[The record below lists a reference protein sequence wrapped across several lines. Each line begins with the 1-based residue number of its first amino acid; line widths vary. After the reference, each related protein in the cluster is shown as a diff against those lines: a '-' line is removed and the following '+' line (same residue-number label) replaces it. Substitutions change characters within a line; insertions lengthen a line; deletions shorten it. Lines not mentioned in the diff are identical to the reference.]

1 MRQIWS
7 IATKELR
14 GYFNSAVAII
24 FLATFLAVVLFTF
37 FWVDEFFS
45 RNAADVAPLFAWLP
59 LLLIFLVAAL
69 TMRLW
74 SEEQKTGTIEILL
87 TLPVPIHRLVIG
99 KFLAGLLLVA
109 VALALT
115 LGLPITVSMMGNLD
129 WGPVIGGYVAALLLA
144 SAYLAIGLC
153 ISSTTENQIVALIG
167 TMLVCALFYL
177 PGTEAVAGLFGVDG
191 GQILRLIGTGSR
203 FESIARGVLDIRDLA
218 YYAALVGLFLT
229 LNTVLLEAKRWSHSA
244 RTQGTRSNAT
254 MAVALV
260 ALNAVALNLWL
271 QPVTAARV
279 DLTEDGTY
287 SLSDTTE
294 NLLGSLEEPL
304 ILRGYFSDKTH
315 PLLVPLVPQLRNML
329 AEYAIEGGDKVR
341 VEIMDPG
348 ADQELEAEAFE
359 RYGIKPTP
367 FQFAGRHEQSIVNAY
382 FNVLVAYG
390 DQHVVLGVGDLVEV
404 DVIDINNIQAYLDNV
419 EYEITKSI
427 RKVVSDFQSVDAL
440 FARLPGTIE
449 LHAYIT
455 PETLPEQWKDVPTL
469 LDTVVGELET
479 QSNGKLV
486 YERLAPAG
494 EVEQMELFE
503 KFGIRPFSLSL
514 LSEQTFYM
522 HLFLKLGDRLE
533 AISLPES
540 ISEASL
546 RSAVRTGIERV
557 APGFTKVVGLVTPP
571 PKITNPPMPGMQAPP
586 PEPVQNFNALQ
597 QVLGESYELR
607 PLLLDSGVVPDNI
620 DVVLLAGPEK
630 LSPQA
635 QKAIDQFLMRGGS
648 VVALVGQYR
657 LDPEAGRSGRV
668 ALERVQSGLEP
679 LLSTYGVEVPARL
692 VLDESNAPFP
702 RPQIRE
708 INGARFQVIDPRD
721 YPLFVQVG
729 EEGTQEGGLITSSL
743 GTVIMHWVSPVKVTS
758 TTTSLAGAGGEGGDA
773 SGGQPERRVDTL
785 LVSSDKAWLQDG
797 SNIQPDYL
805 RYGELGFGRP
815 ETVPAGEEPPYV
827 LAVAISGTFDSAVA
841 GKQEYMDKPKEGEAP
856 ERLLERS
863 TPGAR
868 LVVIGSS
875 SFVSDTGL
883 GVSEQAGTRD
893 VVNNLKLVQN
903 AIDWAVADT
912 DMLAI
917 RSRGSTARTLT
928 GVDEDARG
936 NWELTNYVIALL
948 GLALVVVVARV
959 RRQSAIRAAGRII
972 TTQGQGAS
980 SAQQTDK
987 SKDKEAA

>member
-37 FWVDEFFS
+37 FWVDEFFAN
-45 RNAADVAPLFAWLP
+45 NAANVAPLFAWLP

-167 TMLVCALFYL
+167 TMVVCAVFYL
-177 PGTEAVAGLFGVDG
+177 PGTEAVAGLFGVEG
-191 GQILRLIGTGSR
+191 SQILRLIGTGSR

-229 LNTVLLEAKRWSHSA
+229 LNTVLLAAKRWSRSA
-244 RTQGTRSNAT
+244 RTQPARSNAL

-260 ALNAVALNLWL
+260 VLNAVALNLWL

-294 NLLGSLEEPL
+294 DLLASLEEPL

-329 AEYAIEGGDKVR
+329 AEYAIAGGDKVR
-341 VEIMDPG
+341 VELMDPG
-348 ADQELEAEAFE
+348 SDEELEAEAFE

-382 FNVLVAYG
+382 FNLLVAYG

-404 DVIDINNIQAYLDNV
+404 SAIDINNIQAKLGNV
-419 EYEITKSI
+419 EYEITRSI
-427 RKVVSDFQSVDAL
+427 RKVVFGFQSVEAL

-455 PETLPEQWKDVPTL
+455 PDTLPEQWKDVPTL
-469 LDTVVGELET
+469 LDTVAGELEAL
-479 QSNGKLV
+479 SNGKLV
-486 YERLAPAG
+486 YERLAPATDI
-494 EVEQMELFE
+494 EQMELFE

-514 LSEQTFYM
+514 LSNESFYM

-533 AISLPES
+533 AIPLPET
-540 ISEASL
+540 INEANL
-546 RSAVRTGIERV
+546 RRAVRTGIERV
-557 APGFTKVVGLVTPP
+557 APGFTKVVGLITPP
-571 PKITNPPMPGMQAPP
+571 PKIENPPMPGMQAPP

-597 QVLGESYELR
+597 QVLRESYELR

-620 DVVLLAGPEK
+620 DVVLLAGPDH

-657 LDPEAGRSGRV
+657 LDPDAGRKGRV
-668 ALERVQSGLEP
+668 ALQRVETGLEP

-692 VLDESNAPFP
+692 VFDEKNAPFP

-708 INGARFQVIDPRD
+708 INGARFQVIDPRN

-729 EEGTQEGGLITSSL
+729 EEGTEDGGLITSRL

-758 TTTSLAGAGGEGGDA
+758 TSSAMGGGEGADA
-773 SGGQPERRVDTL
+773 SEGQPERRVDTL

-797 SNIQPDYL
+797 GNIEPDYL
-805 RYGELGFGRP
+805 RYPELGFGRP
-815 ETVPAGEEPPYV
+815 ETVPEGEAGPYV

-841 GKQEYMDKPKEGEAP
+841 GKQVAMSEVTEGEMP

-863 TPGAR
+863 TPDAR

-893 VVNNLKLVQN
+893 VINNLKLVQN

-936 NWELTNYVIALL
+936 NWELVNYAIALL

-972 TTQGQGAS
+972 VSQGAS
-980 SAQQTDK
+980 SGQQKDK
-987 SKDKEAA
+987 SKKEAA